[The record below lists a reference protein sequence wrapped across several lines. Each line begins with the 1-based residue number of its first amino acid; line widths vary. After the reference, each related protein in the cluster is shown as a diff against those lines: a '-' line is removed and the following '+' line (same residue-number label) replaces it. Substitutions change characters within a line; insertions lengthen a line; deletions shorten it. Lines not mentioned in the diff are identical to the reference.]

1 MFMPIKIHSFSD
13 LLQFITQLD
22 KPPSLAMFGNLM
34 ASEIQTKC
42 RNDFII
48 DFFLEL
54 QQCDL
59 HVQEVS
65 YDVIVGTGI
74 D

>member
-1 MFMPIKIHSFSD
+1 MPINIHSFSD

-22 KPPSLAMFGNLM
+22 EPPSYAMFGNLM
-34 ASEIQTKC
+34 ASKIQTKC

-48 DFFLEL
+48 DFFLVL
-54 QQCDL
+54 QWCDL
-59 HVQEVS
+59 HVQKVS